1 MSTDARRE
9 TLVIVNPAAHNVPS
23 RKRLDEADR
32 WLRAQG
38 WRVEWRQTEG
48 PGRATELAAGAAER
62 GLPLVFVCGGDGTL
76 NEAAN
81 GLAGSD
87 TALAHIRAG
96 TVDIWAKEMGIPR
109 RPLAAVKAA
118 VEGERRRIDLGR
130 AGERYFLLMAGY
142 GLDGAIARRV
152 HLGLKSRLGAAT
164 YAIAAVREALR
175 YRSSPVTLLF
185 DGEEHAAQVLMLV
198 VGNTRN
204 YAGLVEI
211 TREAQV
217 DDGLLDVCVFQGKG
231 TLDIVLH
238 VLRTLFRRHLR
249 SKKVLYRKARR
260 LELAWGEPLPVQ
272 LDGDA
277 YEMSPTHV
285 EVVPGALWVAV
296 PKGVRSPLFRE

>member
-1 MSTDARRE
+1 MSTDTRKE

-38 WRVEWRQTEG
+38 WQADWRETEG
-48 PGRATELAAGAAER
+48 PGQATVLAAGAAER

-76 NEAAN
+76 NETAN

-87 TALAHIRAG
+87 TALAPIRAG
-96 TVDIWAKEMGIPR
+96 TVNIWAREMQVPR
-109 RPLAAVKAA
+109 RPVDAVKAA
-118 VEGERRRIDLGR
+118 IEGDRRHVDLGR

-164 YAIAAVREALR
+164 YAVAAIRECLR
-175 YRSSPVTLLF
+175 YRSSPVTLRF
-185 DGEEHAAQVLMLV
+185 DGEEHAAEVLLLV
-198 VGNTRN
+198 AGNTRN

-211 TREAQV
+211 TRQAQV

-231 TLDIVLH
+231 TLDIILH
-238 VLRTLFRRHLR
+238 AFRTLLRRHLQ

-260 LELAWGEPLPVQ
+260 LELAWAEPLPVQ

-277 YEMSPTHV
+277 YELSPT
-285 EVVPGALWVAV
+285 EIEIAPSALWVAV
-296 PKGVRSPLFRE
+296 PKGVKSPLFRD

>member
-1 MSTDARRE
+1 MSTDTRKE

-32 WLRAQG
+32 WLQAQG
-38 WRVEWRQTEG
+38 WRADWRETEG
-48 PGRATELAAGAAER
+48 SGQATVLAAGAAER

-81 GLAGSD
+81 GLAGGD
-87 TALAHIRAG
+87 TALAPIRAG
-96 TVDIWAKEMGIPR
+96 TVNIWAREMQVPR
-109 RPLAAVKAA
+109 RPVDAVKAA
-118 VEGERRRIDLGR
+118 IEGDRRRVDLGR

-164 YAIAAVREALR
+164 YAMAAIRESLR
-175 YRSSPVTLLF
+175 YRSSPVTLRF
-185 DGEEHAAQVLMLV
+185 DGEEHTADVLMLV
-198 VGNTRN
+198 AGNTRN

-231 TLDIVLH
+231 ALDIILH
-238 VLRTLFRRHLR
+238 VLRTLLRRHLQ

-260 LELAWGEPLPVQ
+260 LEIAWAEPLPVQ

-277 YEMSPTHV
+277 YELSPT
-285 EVVPGALWVAV
+285 EIEIAPSALWVAV
-296 PKGVRSPLFRE
+296 PKGVKSPLFRD